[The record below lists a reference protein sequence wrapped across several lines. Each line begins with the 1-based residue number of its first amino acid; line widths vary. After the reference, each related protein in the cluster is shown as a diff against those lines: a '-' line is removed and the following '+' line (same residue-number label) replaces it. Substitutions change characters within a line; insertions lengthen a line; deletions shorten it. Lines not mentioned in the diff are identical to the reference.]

1 MEIDIN
7 MYSKFDFIMT
17 TQRISIN
24 KLLRITQFLTYFFS
38 RKQFIIYYQLK
49 L

>member
-17 TQRISIN
+17 TQRISMN
-24 KLLRITQFLTYFFS
+24 KLLRIIQYLTYFLVENNLL
-38 RKQFIIYYQLK
+38 FIIN
-49 L
+49 